1 MKSSL
6 PDIYY
11 LDANAVDQIL
21 LGKILMLENP
31 YVKIRSFLKIEELQ
45 KDLFIDQH
53 PLPRVMVMELEFDTK
68 HEVWDLLN
76 LLESF
81 APMPTK
87 VFVLTNSE
95 NAWDQIMALEYDAVV
110 AFRRK
115 PLDKSFARQILQH
128 IP

>member
-11 LDANAVDQIL
+11 LDSNAVDQL
-21 LGKILMLENP
+21 LFGKFLKTGNP

-53 PLPRVMVMELEFDTK
+53 QLPRVMVIELEFDTK

-81 APMPTK
+81 APLPTK

-95 NAWDQIMALEYDAVV
+95 NAWDQIRALEYDAVV

-115 PLDKSFARQILQH
+115 PIDKSFASHILKH